1 MVLNIKPKIS
11 RYSPQELTKGW
22 GILDLKTGE
31 ILKDKDR
38 KHRIE
43 RYSSLVWAERR
54 CDQLNQE
61 D

>member
-1 MVLNIKPKIS
+1 MGFNIKPNLE
-11 RYSPQELTKGW
+11 RYVPHPLQKGW

-31 ILKDKDR
+31 ILKQKQ

-43 RYSSLVWAERR
+43 RYRWKQWAINR
-54 CDQLNQE
+54 CITLNKE